1 MIAPLSPHS
10 IADMKAFNSSP
21 RAPVLGELLG
31 AHKRLAAS
39 KIPVVL
45 CIGGFDPCAGAG
57 LLADARAIAAFG
69 AFAVGAQTALVPQN
83 TRGVRALAPTAP
95 EMLAAQLEAL
105 GEDIAFDAVK
115 IGLLP
120 DAASV
125 EIVASFLRGWKAQK
139 WLPVVVDPVLSPT
152 LGASWSDEK
161 SIAALT
167 ETLFPLATL
176 VTPNAPE
183 ARVLSGHA
191 LAEFSEMEAAARVL
205 CAGGAENVLLKGGH
219 IEGLEMQRRSDG
231 AQELSV
237 DLFWDGHR
245 AHQLRARR
253 IEGIEVRGTGCLLAA
268 AIAAQLAD
276 GAAPLD
282 AARKAKSWL
291 TTHIRNAQS
300 LGQGHRI
307 AAF

>member
-1 MIAPLSPHS
+1 MTAPALSRLLT
-10 IADMKAFNSSP
+10 DNSPLEAMPSGATSGAAR
-21 RAPVLGELLG
+21 RAGE
-31 AHKRLAAS
+31 RLAVPRT
-39 KIPVVL
+39 PVVL

-57 LLADARAIAAFG
+57 LLADARAVAAFN

-83 TRGVRALAPTAP
+83 TCGTSAVAAMSPAL
-95 EMLAAQLEAL
+95 LRSQLEVL

-120 DAASV
+120 DVAAI
-125 EIVASFLRGWKAQK
+125 EIVTSFLRGWKARK
-139 WLPVVVDPVLSPT
+139 WLPVVLDPVLAPSA
-152 LGASWSDEK
+152 GARWSDEATV
-161 SIAALT
+161 AALT
-167 ETLFPLATL
+167 EQLFPLATL

-183 ARVLSGHA
+183 ARILSGLA
-191 LAEFSEMEAAARVL
+191 LTDVAQMEVTARAL
-205 CAGGAENVLLKGGH
+205 CALGAENVLLKGGH

-231 AQELSV
+231 AQELSI

-253 IEGIEVRGTGCLLAA
+253 VEGVEVRGTGCLLAS
-268 AIAAQLAD
+268 AIAAQLA
-276 GAAPLD
+276 GGIAPLD

-291 TTHIRNAQS
+291 TTHIRNAQA
-300 LGQGHRI
+300 LGQGRRI